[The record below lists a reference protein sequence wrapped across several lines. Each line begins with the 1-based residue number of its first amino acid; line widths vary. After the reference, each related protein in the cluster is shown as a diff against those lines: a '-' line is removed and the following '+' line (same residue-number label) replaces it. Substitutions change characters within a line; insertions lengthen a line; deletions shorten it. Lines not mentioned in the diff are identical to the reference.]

1 MHLHNHICA
10 HIQFIVV
17 QIEIGSLISSGLN
30 HIDGLANG
38 QRQI

>member
-1 MHLHNHICA
+1 MHLHNHICT

-17 QIEIGSLISSGLN
+17 QIEIGSLISTGSN